1 MAAKLRSEDV
11 LALTPVLPVVTIDDA
26 SQAEPLARALLAGG
40 IKTVEITLRTPAALA
55 AIKAI
60 AKAVPE
66 MAVGAGTVLN
76 GDDLK
81 AAIDAGAT
89 YALAPGGTKK
99 LMKLARRREFPF
111 IPGVATSSEIM
122 LGLDLGYTCFKFF
135 PAEQLGGVAALKA
148 LAGPLAAA
156 RFCATGAIT
165 QAKAASYLALEN
177 VACVGGSWI
186 ASREAIAKG
195 DWDGIEAA
203 AREAAALKR

>member
-1 MAAKLRSEDV
+1 MSSKLRPEDV

-26 SQAEPLARALLAGG
+26 GHAEPLARALIAGG
-40 IKTVEITLRTPAALA
+40 IKTVEITLRTEAALG
-55 AIKAI
+55 AIKAM

-66 MAVGAGTVLN
+66 MVVGAGTVLR

-81 AAIDAGAT
+81 AAVDAGAS

-99 LMKLARRREFPF
+99 LMKIARKREFPF
-111 IPGVATSSEIM
+111 IPGVVSSSEIM
-122 LGLDLGYTCFKFF
+122 LGFDLGYTRFKFF

-156 RFCATGAIT
+156 RFCPTGGISA
-165 QAKAASYLALEN
+165 AKAASYLALDN

-186 ASREAIAKG
+186 ATREAIAKG

-203 AREAAALKR
+203 ARTASALRA